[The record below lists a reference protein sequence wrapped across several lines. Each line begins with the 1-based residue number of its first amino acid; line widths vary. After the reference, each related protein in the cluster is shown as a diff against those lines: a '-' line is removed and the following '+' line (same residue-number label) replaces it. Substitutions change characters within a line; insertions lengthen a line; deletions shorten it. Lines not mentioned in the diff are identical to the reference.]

1 MKDDRKQEEIMKKIR
16 EKERNYEEMLKEM
29 MKKNEKVY
37 FESNLPIIKYVT
49 QNEHTKKVNNLAETI
64 KFR

>member
-1 MKDDRKQEEIMKKIR
+1 MR
-16 EKERNYEEMLKEM
+16 
-29 MKKNEKVY
+29 KNEKVY

-49 QNEHTKKVNNLAETI
+49 QNEETKKVNNLAETL